1 MRSEVAGREQT
12 TILCEEGLSMQ
23 EQRRGEV
30 IELVLAGVGEERE
43 GFNSRASCTGA
54 AMMIMKR
61 TVETARE
68 PKFCETKL

>member
-1 MRSEVAGREQT
+1 
-12 TILCEEGLSMQ
+12 MQ

-54 AMMIMKR
+54 AMMIMKG
-61 TVETARE
+61 TVGTARE
-68 PKFCETKL
+68 PKFRETKL